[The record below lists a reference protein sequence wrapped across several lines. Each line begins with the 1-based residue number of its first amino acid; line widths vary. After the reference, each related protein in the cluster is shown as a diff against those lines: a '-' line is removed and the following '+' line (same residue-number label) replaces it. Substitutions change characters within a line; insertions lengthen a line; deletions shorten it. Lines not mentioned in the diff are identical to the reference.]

1 MTAFCSRILY
11 EIYTFQG
18 CRLLGPPDGWDVA
31 FQEGSLLA
39 WTLEGWHQ
47 IIWKD
52 LKLSSHLITS
62 EGKLTCHTDVW
73 SFPRQWGAISIKS
86 GFFSY
91 AETHLVGVQ
100 IATSFPEGN
109 LIMCLRRFTG
119 VYLWMLTIQ
128 SGFILRQSWRAS
140 VQKILKEKYMYK
152 KICHS

>member
-1 MTAFCSRILY
+1 MLWVTAFCSWILY

-18 CRLLGPPDGWDVA
+18 CRLLGSPDGWDVA
-31 FQEGSLLA
+31 FQEGGLLA
-39 WTLEGWHQ
+39 WTLEGWYQ
-47 IIWKD
+47 ISWKD

-109 LIMCLRRFTG
+109 LIMCLRCFTG

-128 SGFILRQSWRAS
+128 SGFYPKA
-140 VQKILKEKYMYK
+140 ILKSKCTK
-152 KICHS
+152 DIKGKIHV